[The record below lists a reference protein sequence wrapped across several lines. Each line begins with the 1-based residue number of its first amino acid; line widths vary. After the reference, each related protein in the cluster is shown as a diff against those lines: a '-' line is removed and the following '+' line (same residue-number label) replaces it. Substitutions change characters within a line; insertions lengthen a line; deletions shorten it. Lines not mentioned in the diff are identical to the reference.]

1 MQAAAIGIR
10 PHSGWAAL
18 VVVSGVPGAIEV
30 IDRRKIVIT
39 ASNIQGANQPYHHA
53 KDLSLPDAERHLARC
68 AASSEGLAVE
78 ALRQAIDHTRGRA
91 LAVAGCAILLASGR
105 NLPAL
110 PQILASHPLIH
121 TAEGEFF
128 RESFRRAG
136 QHLKMQVTGIRERD
150 LDERAQAVFGSK
162 ANSVRSEI
170 AGLGKTLGPPWT
182 TDQKNA
188 CLAALLVSSDPR
200 SSAANSVKPPP
211 KISGADEHR

>member
-18 VVVSGVPGAIEV
+18 VVVSGSPGAIEV
-30 IDRRKIVIT
+30 IDRRKVVIT
-39 ASNIQGANQPYHHA
+39 ASNIQGAKQPYHFALEH
-53 KDLSLPDAERHLARC
+53 SLANPESYLVEC
-68 AASSEGLAVE
+68 AAASEELAFQSLRDTVE
-78 ALRQAIDHTRGRA
+78 GARRRGKAIAD
-91 LAVAGCAILLASGR
+91 CAILLASGR

-128 RESFRRAG
+128 RESFRRAC
-136 QHLKMQVTGIRERD
+136 QRLKIQVTGIRERD
-150 LDERAQAVFGSK
+150 LDERARAVFGSK
-162 ANSVRSEI
+162 ANSLKSEI

-188 CLAALLVSSDPR
+188 CLAAMLVF
-200 SSAANSVKPPP
+200 
-211 KISGADEHR
+211 